1 MKKRLKVA
9 SLFITA
15 GLLAACGNS
24 SNEDTT
30 TAPKKEKTEQTS
42 ETNTNAGIAAT
53 TLKDEL
59 TIFSSIKAE
68 LDKAKEGQT
77 IDWKMVTTSYESKL
91 KGGVTT
97 AAPEIDEVISSALAG
112 VESKDLDENVA
123 RQLVDKGIQSYF
135 YKLQKSTQATAE
147 EAVVAGKTDEAT
159 AALSDIKEMSKTVFI
174 PTAEKR
180 DASYGFKNEDSI
192 AQAINS
198 GLTAQEEA
206 ITAKKAAD
214 FNVAKQLTDKSIY
227 RSFYLA
233 ALGYAQK
240 IEDGAKAGTDEKELQ
255 MEQAEGYGFL
265 LAIEE
270 SLAGG
275 DEAAVAKL
283 KELYDFSKTKPA
295 DVQFKEVES
304 LFAKALTEK
313 IDGYHEEA
321 QEALEKKEVDTAR
334 VEAMEANMFVIAMKP
349 TLENRLGKEKA
360 QTILTDANAW
370 YTLVEKGDVKA
381 AEQTGDRIVDALEP
395 LN

>member
-206 ITAKKAAD
+206 IAAKKAAD

-240 IEDGAKAGTDEKELQ
+240 IEDGVKAGTDEKELQ

-313 IDGYHEEA
+313 IDAYHEEA

-381 AEQTGDRIVDALEP
+381 EQTGDRIVDALEP

>member
-1 MKKRLKVA
+1 MKKSLKVA
-9 SLFITA
+9 SLFMTA

-24 SNEDTT
+24 EETT

-42 ETNTNAGIAAT
+42 ETKTNAGIAAT

-68 LDKAKEGQT
+68 LDKAKKNQA
-77 IDWKMVTTSYESKL
+77 IDWKMVQTSYDSKL

-112 VESKDLDENVA
+112 VESKELDENIA

-147 EAVVAGKTDEAT
+147 EAVKAGKTDEAT
-159 AALSDIKEMSKTVFI
+159 AALNDIQDMSETVFI

-206 ITAKKAAD
+206 ITAKNIAD

-240 IEDGAKAGTDEKELQ
+240 IEDGVKAGTDEKELQ

-275 DEAAVAKL
+275 DEEAVATL
-283 KELYDFSKTKPA
+283 KERYDFSKTKPA
-295 DVQFKEVES
+295 DVKFKEIES

-313 IDGYHEEA
+313 IDGYHEET
-321 QEALEKKEVDTAR
+321 QEALEKKDIDTAR

-349 TLENRLGKEKA
+349 TLENRLGKETA
-360 QTILTDANAW
+360 QTVLADASAW
-370 YTLVEKGDVKA
+370 YALVEKGDLKA
-381 AEQTGDRIVDALEP
+381 EETGDQITDALEP

>member
-9 SLFITA
+9 SLFMTA

-24 SNEDTT
+24 EETT

-42 ETNTNAGIAAT
+42 ETKTNAGIAAT

-68 LDKAKEGQT
+68 LDKAKEGQA
-77 IDWKMVTTSYESKL
+77 IDWKMVQTSYDSKL

-147 EAVVAGKTDEAT
+147 EAVKAGKTDEAT
-159 AALSDIKEMSKTVFI
+159 AALSDIQDMSETVFI

-206 ITAKKAAD
+206 ITAKNIAD

-240 IEDGAKAGTDEKELQ
+240 IEDGVKAGTDEKELQ

-275 DEAAVAKL
+275 DEEAVATL
-283 KELYDFSKTKPA
+283 KERYDFSKTKPA
-295 DVQFKEVES
+295 DVKFKEIES

-313 IDGYHEEA
+313 IDGYHEET
-321 QEALEKKEVDTAR
+321 QEALEKKDIDTAR

-349 TLENRLGKEKA
+349 TLENRLGKETA
-360 QTILTDANAW
+360 QTVLADASAW
-370 YTLVEKGDVKA
+370 YALVEKGDLKA
-381 AEQTGDRIVDALEP
+381 EKTGDQITDALEP

>member
-1 MKKRLKVA
+1 MKKRIKVA
-9 SLFITA
+9 SLFIAA

-24 SNEDTT
+24 EETT
-30 TAPKKEKTEQTS
+30 TAPKKEKTEQTP
-42 ETNTNAGIAAT
+42 ETKTDAGIAAT

-68 LDKAKEGQT
+68 LDKAKEGQA

-91 KGGVTT
+91 KGGVST
-97 AAPEIDEVISSALAG
+97 AAPEIEEVISSALAG
-112 VESKDLDENVA
+112 VESKELDENIA

-135 YKLQKSTQATAE
+135 YKLQKATQATAE
-147 EAVVAGKTDEAT
+147 EAVAAGKTDEAT
-159 AALSDIKEMSKTVFI
+159 AALNDIKDMSETVFI

-180 DASYGFKNEDSI
+180 DASYGFKNEEAI
-192 AQAINS
+192 AQAISS

-206 ITAKKAAD
+206 ITAKNVAD

-240 IEDGAKAGTDEKELQ
+240 IEEGVKAGTDEKELQ

-275 DEAAVAKL
+275 DEEAVAKL
-283 KELYDFSKTKPA
+283 KDLYDFSKTKPEG
-295 DVQFKEVES
+295 VQFKEVES
-304 LFAKALTEK
+304 LFAKALTAK
-313 IDGYHEEA
+313 VDGYHEET
-321 QEALEKKEVDTAR
+321 QEALEKKEIDTAR

-349 TLENRLGKEKA
+349 TLENRLGKEQA
-360 QTILTDANAW
+360 STVLSDANDW
-370 YTLVEKGDVKA
+370 YALVEKGDVKA
-381 AEQTGDRIVDALEP
+381 EETGKKVIDALDP

>member
-1 MKKRLKVA
+1 MKKSLKVA
-9 SLFITA
+9 SLFMTA

-24 SNEDTT
+24 EETT

-42 ETNTNAGIAAT
+42 ETKTNAGIAAT

-97 AAPEIDEVISSALAG
+97 AAPEIEEVISSALAG

-174 PTAEKR
+174 PTAEMR

-360 QTILTDANAW
+360 QAILTDANAW

-381 AEQTGDRIVDALEP
+381 EQTGDRIVDALEP

>member
-9 SLFITA
+9 SLFMTA

-24 SNEDTT
+24 EETT

-42 ETNTNAGIAAT
+42 ETKTNAGIAAT

-68 LDKAKEGQT
+68 LDKAKEGQA
-77 IDWKMVTTSYESKL
+77 IDWKMVQTSYDSKL

-147 EAVVAGKTDEAT
+147 EAVKAGKTDEAT
-159 AALSDIKEMSKTVFI
+159 AALSDIQDMSETVFI

-192 AQAINS
+192 GQAINS

-206 ITAKKAAD
+206 ITAKNIAD

-240 IEDGAKAGTDEKELQ
+240 IEDGVKAGTDEKELQ

-275 DEAAVAKL
+275 DEEAVATL
-283 KELYDFSKTKPA
+283 KERYDFSKTKPA
-295 DVQFKEVES
+295 DVKFKEIES

-313 IDGYHEEA
+313 IDGYHEET
-321 QEALEKKEVDTAR
+321 QEALEKKDIDTAR

-349 TLENRLGKEKA
+349 TLENRLGKETA
-360 QTILTDANAW
+360 QTVLADASAW
-370 YTLVEKGDVKA
+370 YALVEKGDLKA
-381 AEQTGDRIVDALEP
+381 EKTGDQITDALEP

>member
-15 GLLAACGNS
+15 GLLAACGNA
-24 SNEDTT
+24 EETT

-42 ETNTNAGIAAT
+42 ETKTDVGIAAT

-68 LDKAKEGQT
+68 LDKAKEGQA
-77 IDWKMVTTSYESKL
+77 IDWKMVTTSYDSKL

-97 AAPEIDEVISSALAG
+97 AAPEIEEVISSALAG
-112 VESKDLDENVA
+112 VESKELDENVA

-147 EAVVAGKTDEAT
+147 EAVAAGKTDEAT
-159 AALSDIKEMSKTVFI
+159 AALNDIKDMSETVFI

-180 DASYGFKNEDSI
+180 DASYGFKNEDAI
-192 AQAINS
+192 AQAISS

-206 ITAKKAAD
+206 IAAKNVAD

-240 IEDGAKAGTDEKELQ
+240 IEDGVKAGTDEKELQ

-275 DEAAVAKL
+275 DEDAVAKL
-283 KELYDFSKTKPA
+283 KDLYDFSKTKPEG
-295 DVQFKEVES
+295 VKFKEVES

-313 IDGYHEEA
+313 IDGYHEET
-321 QEALEKKEVDTAR
+321 QEALEKKDVDTAR

-349 TLENRLGKEKA
+349 TLESRLGKEQA
-360 QTILTDANAW
+360 STVLSDANAW
-370 YTLVEKGDVKA
+370 YALVEKGDLKA
-381 AEQTGDRIVDALEP
+381 ETTGDKIVDALEP

>member
-77 IDWKMVTTSYESKL
+77 IDWKMVTTSYDSKL

-147 EAVVAGKTDEAT
+147 EAVVAGKTGEAT
-159 AALSDIKEMSKTVFI
+159 AALNDIKEMSKTVFI

-198 GLTAQEEA
+198 GLTAQKEA

-240 IEDGAKAGTDEKELQ
+240 IEDGVKAGTDEKELQ

-275 DEAAVAKL
+275 DEEAVATL
-283 KELYDFSKTKPA
+283 KERYDFSKTKPA
-295 DVQFKEVES
+295 DVKFKEIES

-313 IDGYHEEA
+313 IDGYHEET
-321 QEALEKKEVDTAR
+321 QEALEKKDIDTAR

-349 TLENRLGKEKA
+349 TLENRLGKETA
-360 QTILTDANAW
+360 QTVLADASAW
-370 YTLVEKGDVKA
+370 YALVEKGDLKA
-381 AEQTGDRIVDALEP
+381 EKTGDQITDALEP

>member
-77 IDWKMVTTSYESKL
+77 IDWKMVTTSYDSKL

-112 VESKDLDENVA
+112 VESKDLNENVA

-159 AALSDIKEMSKTVFI
+159 AALNDIKEMSKTVFI

-198 GLTAQEEA
+198 GLTAQKEA

-240 IEDGAKAGTDEKELQ
+240 IEDGVKAGTDEKELQ

-275 DEAAVAKL
+275 DEEAVATL
-283 KELYDFSKTKPA
+283 KERYDFSKTKPA
-295 DVQFKEVES
+295 DVKFKEIES

-313 IDGYHEEA
+313 IDGYHEET
-321 QEALEKKEVDTAR
+321 QEALEKKDIDTAR

-349 TLENRLGKEKA
+349 TLENRLGKETA
-360 QTILTDANAW
+360 QTVLADASAW
-370 YTLVEKGDVKA
+370 YALVEKGDLKA
-381 AEQTGDRIVDALEP
+381 EKTGDQITDALEP

>member
-9 SLFITA
+9 SLFMTA

-24 SNEDTT
+24 EETT

-42 ETNTNAGIAAT
+42 ETKTNAGIAAT

-68 LDKAKEGQT
+68 LDKAKEGQA
-77 IDWKMVTTSYESKL
+77 IDWKMVQTSYDSKL

-147 EAVVAGKTDEAT
+147 EAVAAGKTDEAT
-159 AALSDIKEMSKTVFI
+159 AALSDIQDMSETVFI

-206 ITAKKAAD
+206 ITAKNIAD

-240 IEDGAKAGTDEKELQ
+240 IEDGVKAGTDEKELQ

-275 DEAAVAKL
+275 DEEAVATL
-283 KELYDFSKTKPA
+283 KERYDFSKTKPA
-295 DVQFKEVES
+295 DVKFKEIES

-313 IDGYHEEA
+313 IDGYHEET
-321 QEALEKKEVDTAR
+321 QEALEKKDIDTAR

-349 TLENRLGKEKA
+349 TLENRLGKETA
-360 QTILTDANAW
+360 QTVLADASAW
-370 YTLVEKGDVKA
+370 YALVEKGDLKA
-381 AEQTGDRIVDALEP
+381 EKTGDQITDALEP

>member
-1 MKKRLKVA
+1 MKKRIKVA

-15 GLLAACGNS
+15 GLLAACGTND
-24 SNEDTT
+24 NET

-42 ETNTNAGIAAT
+42 ETKTDAGIAAT

-68 LDKAKEGQT
+68 LDKAKEGQA
-77 IDWKMVTTSYESKL
+77 IDWKMVTTSYDSKL

-97 AAPEIDEVISSALAG
+97 AAPEIEEVISSALAG
-112 VESKDLDENVA
+112 VESKELDENVA

-147 EAVVAGKTDEAT
+147 EAVAAGKTDEAT
-159 AALSDIKEMSKTVFI
+159 AALTDIKDMSETVFI

-180 DASYGFKNEDSI
+180 DASYGFKNEDAI
-192 AQAINS
+192 AQAISS

-206 ITAKKAAD
+206 ITAKNVAD

-240 IEDGAKAGTDEKELQ
+240 IEDGVKAGTDEKELQ

-275 DEAAVAKL
+275 DEEAVAKL
-283 KELYDFSKTKPA
+283 KDLYDFSKTKPEG
-295 DVQFKEVES
+295 VQFKEVES

-313 IDGYHEEA
+313 IDGYHEET
-321 QEALEKKEVDTAR
+321 QEALEKKDVDTAR

-349 TLENRLGKEKA
+349 TLESRLGKEQA
-360 QTILTDANAW
+360 STVLSDANAW
-370 YTLVEKGDVKA
+370 YALVEKGDLKA
-381 AEQTGDRIVDALEP
+381 ETTGDKIVDALEP

>member
-97 AAPEIDEVISSALAG
+97 AAPEIEEVISSALAG

-198 GLTAQEEA
+198 GLTAQEET

-349 TLENRLGKEKA
+349 TFENRLGKEKA
-360 QTILTDANAW
+360 QAILTDANAW

-381 AEQTGDRIVDALEP
+381 EQTGDRIVDALEP

>member
-24 SNEDTT
+24 NEETT
-30 TAPKKEKTEQTS
+30 TAPKKEKTEQTA

-77 IDWKMVTTSYESKL
+77 IDWKMVTTSYDSKL

-240 IEDGAKAGTDEKELQ
+240 IEDGVKAGTDEKELQ

-381 AEQTGDRIVDALEP
+381 EQTGDRIVDALEP

>member
-24 SNEDTT
+24 NEETT
-30 TAPKKEKTEQTS
+30 TAPKKEKTEQTA

-77 IDWKMVTTSYESKL
+77 IDWKMVTTSYDSKL

-159 AALSDIKEMSKTVFI
+159 AALNDIKEMSKTVFI

-240 IEDGAKAGTDEKELQ
+240 IEDGVKDGTDEKELQ

-381 AEQTGDRIVDALEP
+381 EQTGDRIVDALEP

>member
-1 MKKRLKVA
+1 MKKSLKVA
-9 SLFITA
+9 SLFMTA

-24 SNEDTT
+24 EETT

-42 ETNTNAGIAAT
+42 ETKTNAGIAAT

-68 LDKAKEGQT
+68 LDKAKENQA
-77 IDWKMVTTSYESKL
+77 IDWKMVQTSYDSKL

-112 VESKDLDENVA
+112 VESKELDENIA
-123 RQLVDKGIQSYF
+123 RQLMDKGIQSYF

-147 EAVVAGKTDEAT
+147 EAVKAGKTDEAT
-159 AALSDIKEMSKTVFI
+159 AALNDIQDMSETVFI

-206 ITAKKAAD
+206 ITSKNIAD

-240 IEDGAKAGTDEKELQ
+240 IEDGVKAGTDEKELQ

-275 DEAAVAKL
+275 DEEAVATL
-283 KELYDFSKTKPA
+283 KERYDFSKTKPA
-295 DVQFKEVES
+295 DVKFKEIES

-313 IDGYHEEA
+313 IDGYHEET
-321 QEALEKKEVDTAR
+321 QEALEKKDIDTAR

-349 TLENRLGKEKA
+349 TLENRLGKETA
-360 QTILTDANAW
+360 QTVLADASAW
-370 YTLVEKGDVKA
+370 YALVEKGDLKA
-381 AEQTGDRIVDALEP
+381 EETGDQITDALEP